1 MIVLRDV
8 CKTYQVGDE
17 IVRALDHASLTVR
30 DGEFVSIIGPSG
42 SGKSTMMNIIGCLDT
57 ADSGEYLLDDIP
69 IEDYTE
75 NELAQIRSRKIGF
88 VFQSFN
94 LIPQLTAQENVEL
107 PLIYQRVRRSER
119 RRRVAEALERVQ
131 LTGRRHHLPSELSGG
146 QQQRVAI
153 ARAIAAH
160 PLPHG
165 PGYHGHL
172 SRASRERQ
180 HHRAHHP
187 RRRRSPPGPAE
198 HPHPGRPGE
207 GGGPMIQSVRMAIKS
222 ISGNKMRAFL
232 TMLGIIIGV
241 MALVILVSLVS
252 GATGN
257 VTDTIASLG
266 SDQITVRISDD
277 KGRPVYITDLNEWMG
292 EGAFGRIAPVATE
305 SVTAK
310 YGTETGSLTVYGTTA
325 PYLDIQKLDV
335 LVGRFLKT
343 ADEENVSFV
352 CVINETAATEL
363 VGYADC
369 VGEDIRLNGQRFRV
383 VGVLK
388 DDDNSLTSAFR
399 SGSLV
404 AYVPYG
410 ALVRISDSATP
421 KITSFYVSAAETGT
435 VDEAKERMTEILKER
450 FDQDEDAFTLSSQNA
465 LESAM
470 NSITSILAVLLG
482 GIAAI
487 SLIVGGIGIMNIML
501 VTVTE
506 RTREIGIRKAIGAS
520 RSMILTQFLVEAVV
534 ICMLGCA
541 LGILGSWGVLRLIT
555 TVVSGL
561 DISFQMS
568 GGVVLI
574 AVLFCFFIGIVFGLY
589 PANKAAR
596 MAPIDALHYG
606 G

>member
-1 MIVLRDV
+1 
-8 CKTYQVGDE
+8 
-17 IVRALDHASLTVR
+17 
-30 DGEFVSIIGPSG
+30 
-42 SGKSTMMNIIGCLDT
+42 
-57 ADSGEYLLDDIP
+57 
-69 IEDYTE
+69 
-75 NELAQIRSRKIGF
+75 
-88 VFQSFN
+88 
-94 LIPQLTAQENVEL
+94 
-107 PLIYQRVRRSER
+107 
-119 RRRVAEALERVQ
+119 
-131 LTGRRHHLPSELSGG
+131 
-146 QQQRVAI
+146 
-153 ARAIAAH
+153 
-160 PLPHG
+160 
-165 PGYHGHL
+165 
-172 SRASRERQ
+172 
-180 HHRAHHP
+180 
-187 RRRRSPPGPAE
+187 
-198 HPHPGRPGE
+198 
-207 GGGPMIQSVRMAIKS
+207 MIQSIRMAIKS

-257 VTDTIASLG
+257 VTDTISSLG
-266 SDQITVRISDD
+266 SDQISVRISDN
-277 KGRPVYITDLNEWMG
+277 KGDPVTIDDLSDWMQ
-292 EGAFGRIAPVATE
+292 EEAFGRIAPVASE

-325 PYLDIQKLDV
+325 FYADVQKLEL
-335 LVGRFLKT
+335 LVGRFLKQ

-352 CVINETAATEL
+352 CIINETAATEL

-369 VGEDIRLNGQRFRV
+369 LGEDIRLNGQRFKV

-404 AYVPYG
+404 AYIPYA
-410 ALVRISDSATP
+410 ALTRISTSAT
-421 KITSFYVSAAETGT
+421 KEVTSFYVSAGENST
-435 VDEAKERMTEILKER
+435 VDAARERLTEILKER
-450 FDQDEDAFTLSSQNA
+450 FDQDEDAFSVSSQNA

-470 NSITSILAVLLG
+470 SSVTSILAVLLG

-520 RSMILTQFLVEAVV
+520 RGMILTQFLVEAIV

-541 LGILGSWGVLRLIT
+541 LGILGSWGVIRLIT

-568 GGVVLI
+568 GSVVLI